1 MSSTRRLR
9 WALDWSS
16 MNRILVTGSTGNVGR
31 YVVDQLAEEGAAFH
45 DHFDTRP
52 VTWCVDDDHA
62 DSRSSRMTNAAGV
75 FNVTRFRLWIR
86 VSISSRVGRAAR
98 RSSSARRSDIDCPE
112 PAALT
117 FSLRCS
123 ASGEFRIWTILDM

>member
-62 DSRSSRMTNAAGV
+62 DSRSSRITTAAGV
-75 FNVTRFRLWIR
+75 FNVTRVRLWSLA
-86 VSISSRVGRAAR
+86 SISSCVGNAAIR
-98 RSSSARRSDIDCPE
+98 PISAMR
-112 PAALT
+112 
-117 FSLRCS
+117 
-123 ASGEFRIWTILDM
+123 